1 MDNEM
6 ILEKKPEPVPEV
18 RRFRINRRIK
28 TLIVTCFIG
37 AFLLAVFVGGIFIT
51 EDVVASDFSQKN
63 LMPSASHWFGTDWLG
78 RDMFLRTVKGLSISI
93 VVGTVASVA
102 SAIIATIIGIVAAT
116 GSRWLD
122 AVINWVIDLVMGV
135 PHMVLL
141 ILVSFV
147 CGKGLTGLLIGIT
160 VTHWCGLA
168 RLIRSEVLQLRTQ
181 QYIAV
186 SRRLGKSS
194 GWILIH
200 HILPHMVP
208 QFVIGIVLMFPHA
221 ILHESSLSFLGFGL
235 PPEQPAVGII
245 LAESM
250 KHLSTGMWWLA
261 VFPGVFLVL
270 LVILFEKLGDN
281 LRMIIDP
288 YSAQE

>member
-102 SAIIATIIGIVAAT
+102 SAVIATIIGIVAAT

-141 ILVSFV
+141 ILV
-147 CGKGLTGLLIGIT
+147 
-160 VTHWCGLA
+160 
-168 RLIRSEVLQLRTQ
+168 
-181 QYIAV
+181 
-186 SRRLGKSS
+186 
-194 GWILIH
+194 
-200 HILPHMVP
+200 
-208 QFVIGIVLMFPHA
+208 
-221 ILHESSLSFLGFGL
+221 
-235 PPEQPAVGII
+235 
-245 LAESM
+245 
-250 KHLSTGMWWLA
+250 
-261 VFPGVFLVL
+261 
-270 LVILFEKLGDN
+270 
-281 LRMIIDP
+281 
-288 YSAQE
+288 